1 MNIDDRIQNI
11 MKKMEKLSSKH
22 PEDTCGEFPPKWGEP
37 LTEQDVVRFEK
48 EMNLMWMRGISF
60 YATRD
65 AACIVF

>member
-48 EMNLMWMRGISF
+48 EKGIALLLFVILNDANIFNLS
-60 YATRD
+60 
-65 AACIVF
+65 